1 MHLKIVNKSIDP
13 LNDTHC
19 LHLHVMNT
27 REKSYY
33 LLSVSDQLSWQSF
46 LMDGLLDS
54 QIKRVIEVSRDE
66 QGGTKIIRDMI
77 R

>member
-1 MHLKIVNKSIDP
+1 
-13 LNDTHC
+13 
-19 LHLHVMNT
+19 MNT
-27 REKSYY
+27 RDKSYY
-33 LLSVSDQLSWQSF
+33 LLSESDQLSWQSF